1 MKETEVYGMKY
12 EPKEKEYNQYVETVT
27 PTSNSFRNC
36 LWAFLVGGLI
46 CTIGQGLFNLL
57 QYFGWNKN
65 DSSSYV
71 SVILVLISVIL
82 TGFNLY
88 KKIAKYGGAGALVP
102 ITGFANGVCAPVI
115 EFQTEGEVFGKGVK
129 CFTIAGPVIMYGIFV
144 SWGLG
149 VIYWICKRAGWV

>member
-71 SVILVLISVIL
+71 SVILVLICVIL

-88 KKIAKYGGAGALVP
+88 KKIAKYGDRNKRSRP
-102 ITGFANGVCAPVI
+102 T
-115 EFQTEGEVFGKGVK
+115 VFGYFLIKIK
-129 CFTIAGPVIMYGIFV
+129 PCLDNADQNKEN
-144 SWGLG
+144 L
-149 VIYWICKRAGWV
+149 

>member
-27 PTSNSFRNC
+27 PKSNSFRNC

-115 EFQTEGEVFGKGVK
+115 EFRPKVRCLEKV
-129 CFTIAGPVIMYGIFV
+129 
-144 SWGLG
+144 
-149 VIYWICKRAGWV
+149 

>member
-1 MKETEVYGMKY
+1 MKY

-88 KKIAKYGGAGALVP
+88 KFSLFCLSDQSGRDQSYYRSYK
-102 ITGFANGVCAPVI
+102 
-115 EFQTEGEVFGKGVK
+115 
-129 CFTIAGPVIMYGIFV
+129 FT
-144 SWGLG
+144 
-149 VIYWICKRAGWV
+149 

>member
-88 KKIAKYGGAGALVP
+88 KKIAK
-102 ITGFANGVCAPVI
+102 
-115 EFQTEGEVFGKGVK
+115 FQDWKVRRRRRTCSDHRF
-129 CFTIAGPVIMYGIFV
+129 
-144 SWGLG
+144 
-149 VIYWICKRAGWV
+149 CKWRLCPGHRISDRR

>member
-1 MKETEVYGMKY
+1 MKY

-71 SVILVLISVIL
+71 SVILVLI
-82 TGFNLY
+82 
-88 KKIAKYGGAGALVP
+88 
-102 ITGFANGVCAPVI
+102 CAPVI
-115 EFQTEGEVFGKGVK
+115 AFQTEGEVFGKGVK

-149 VIYWICKRAGWV
+149 VIYWICKLAGWV